1 MQFLDEW
8 LVPTVEPLLPADAL
22 AALRQEVA
30 PAPVSLWETAV
41 QRRMVTDDQVLGAIA
56 ARFRLPVADLSQVD
70 ARVTGVIPEQLA
82 RRFTVVPVGQT
93 DSYLEVATANPF
105 DIDAEKML
113 AFATGR
119 EVRMLLAS
127 PGRLRAKLD
136 EIYRSGEEIVSRLLA
151 GIDEE
156 IEVKELSEEEAE
168 YASAEEAS
176 QRPII
181 RLVDMMLA
189 DGVVN
194 RASDIHV
201 EPIEGG
207 VVVRYRIDGVLRQ
220 VMKVPRNAGLPLISR
235 IKIMSGLDIADR
247 LRPQDGRARVSVNGE
262 PVDLRVSTLPASL
275 GEKVVI
281 RILSQRTTVLNLES
295 LGMHPD
301 EQEAVKRLLTHKEG
315 IILVTGPTGSGK
327 TTTLYS
333 ALRLVQNEGVNIVT
347 VEDPVEYRLGQNIVQ
362 VQVHDK
368 AGLTFASALRS
379 ILRQDP
385 DVVLVGEIRD
395 KETAQIALQASLTG
409 HLVLS
414 TLHTNDA
421 PNAVTR
427 LVDMGMEPY
436 KIASALRGV
445 VAQRLMR
452 RLCKACFEPR
462 EEPVPERLARFIP
475 PGTKLLR
482 AVGCPECAMTGY
494 RGRFSIMEVLTMNSE
509 LERRIGQGATADLI
523 AEAARANGMRSLFD
537 SGLRH
542 VLAGDST
549 LEELLRVADV
559 PVEEEPRRAPA
570 SPRSDRPL
578 RLPPQ
583 RRRLPRRRSRIRRS
597 RSTSRK
603 RWSWWRIPRTAAA
616 PAAAARGAGTCVLL
630 VEDEEQL
637 RRVMKDLLEREGYT
651 VAEARDGVQALD
663 QVDRLAPDVIIL
675 DLNLPGHRR
684 LQRAGPAPLPARHAG
699 DSGHGAHR
707 QGRRGQRGAGVRA
720 GRRRLHHQAVPGQ
733 GPVGTARGGPRPPP
747 RLTRPPLTATSS
759 TPVRPITRDSTG
771 PGERFLT
778 QGRPGAG
785 EARRA
790 GAGGLHA
797 PRAARPPKAQ
807 PERVPLRLP
816 ARAEA
821 GGARAGRRRAVA
833 ALSRVRARAGWSSAW
848 RRTTAGCPTAWWWAT
863 APTS

>member
-8 LVPTVEPLLPADAL
+8 LVPTVESLLPGDAL
-22 AALRQEVA
+22 AALRQEAA
-30 PAPVSLWETAV
+30 PAPASLWETAV
-41 QRRMVTDDQVLGAIA
+41 QRKLVSDEKVLAAIA
-56 ARFRLPVADLSQVD
+56 TRFRLPVADLSRAD
-70 ARVTGVIPEQLA
+70 ARLTDAVPEQLA

-93 DSYLEVATANPF
+93 DSYLEIATANPF

-127 PGRLRAKLD
+127 PLKLKVRLD
-136 EIYRSGEEIVSRLLA
+136 ELYRSGEEIVSRLLA
-151 GIDEE
+151 GIGEE
-156 IEVKELSEEEAE
+156 MEVKEITEEDEDFAA
-168 YASAEEAS
+168 ASAEEAS

-189 DGVVN
+189 DGVVS

-220 VMKVPRNAGLPLISR
+220 VMKIPRNAGLPLISR

-262 PVDLRVSTLPASL
+262 AVDLRVSTLPASL

-281 RILSQRTTVLNLES
+281 RILSQRSTVLNLEA

-301 EQEAVKRLLTHKEG
+301 EQEAVKRLLTNKEG

-385 DVVLVGEIRD
+385 DVVLVGEVRD
-395 KETAQIALQASLTG
+395 QETAQIALQASLTG

-427 LVDMGMEPY
+427 LVDMGMESY

-445 VAQRLMR
+445 IAQRLMR
-452 RLCKACFEPR
+452 RLCKACVQPGEAQTI
-462 EEPVPERLARFIP
+462 PERLAPFIP
-475 PGTKLLR
+475 PGTSLRR
-482 AVGCPECAMTGY
+482 AVGCAECAMTGY
-494 RGRFSIMEVLTMNSE
+494 RGRFSIMEVLIMNGE
-509 LERRIGQGATADLI
+509 LERLIGQGATADQI
-523 AEAARANGMRSLFD
+523 AAAARSNGMRSLFD

-542 VLAGDST
+542 VLAGDT
-549 LEELLRVADV
+549 TVEELLRVTDV
-559 PVEEEPRRAPA
+559 PQEDEDPRAAR
-570 SPRSDRPL
+570 
-578 RLPPQ
+578 
-583 RRRLPRRRSRIRRS
+583 
-597 RSTSRK
+597 
-603 RWSWWRIPRTAAA
+603 PRTAGRARGAAAPPA
-616 PAAAARGAGTCVLL
+616 PAAPPPAPAGPESGVSLDFAEALELVEEQPEGAVQGHGGRGNGTCVLL
-630 VEDEEQL
+630 VEDEDQL
-637 RRVMKDLLEREGYT
+637 RRVMKDLLERDGYQ

-663 QVDRLAPDVIIL
+663 QVDRFAPDVIIL
-675 DLNLPGHRR
+675 DLNLPGLDGYSVLTQLRSR
-684 LQRAGPAPLPARHAG
+684 PATR
-699 DSGHGAHR
+699 SI
-707 QGRRGQRGAGVRA
+707 
-720 GRRRLHHQAVPGQ
+720 
-733 GPVGTARGGPRPPP
+733 PVMV
-747 RLTRPPLTATSS
+747 LTAKGDEDNE
-759 TPVRPITRDSTG
+759 VRVFELGADDFITK
-771 PGERFLT
+771 PF
-778 QGRPGAG
+778 
-785 EARRA
+785 RA
-790 GAGGLHA
+790 
-797 PRAARPPKAQ
+797 K
-807 PERVPLRLP
+807 
-816 ARAEA
+816 
-821 GGARAGRRRAVA
+821 
-833 ALSRVRARAGWSSAW
+833 ALSARLEAVLGRHRA
-848 RRTTAGCPTAWWWAT
+848 
-863 APTS
+863 